1 MPPTLSRRSVL
12 LGSGAGL
19 IGAAAGSPRPRFAYV
34 GSRTKRAGNARGAGI
49 TVWRTADPA
58 RPWELVQSVP
68 ADDGDGTS
76 TAARGQIPMNPH
88 FLALSADKRRLY
100 AVHGDAT
107 QVSAFTA
114 DPGTGLLTLLNTVD
128 TGRRNPAHLAV
139 DPTGRWLVVAHV
151 TPPGSVTSLP
161 IAGTGRLGPV
171 TGVLQLPG
179 TPGPHKTQQL
189 GANPHQV
196 VFDPAGRWIV
206 IPDRG
211 LDRIFTAVLD
221 AATGALELN
230 RPGWTPTRELE
241 GPRHVAFHPKRPLA
255 YVVNELR
262 STVTTYHWDPAAGT
276 LRPLQVLASTP
287 PTLTTDSRA
296 AEIAVAPSGGYVY
309 VSNRG
314 EPGSGPDTIGVFG
327 VEPRAGTLL
336 PGRWVPT
343 EGSTP
348 RFFCL
353 DPAGRHLFVAN
364 EGTGTIA
371 GFSVDP
377 AGGGLTAGAVL
388 ARTGSPACIVFR

>member
-1 MPPTLSRRSVL
+1 MPATVSRRTVL
-12 LGSGAGL
+12 LGLVA
-19 IGAAAGSPRPRFAYV
+19 APAAGSSRGRYAYV
-34 GSRTKRAGNARGAGI
+34 GSRAKKAAAI
-49 TVWRTADPA
+49 TVWRTD
-58 RPWELVQSVP
+58 PWELVQTVP
-68 ADDGDGTS
+68 AV
-76 TAARGQIPMNPH
+76 NPH

-107 QVSAFTA
+107 QVSAFAA
-114 DPGTGLLTLLNTVD
+114 DPATGLLTPLNTVD

-139 DPTGRWLVVAHV
+139 DPTGRWLVVAHFA
-151 TPPGSVTSLP
+151 PPGSVTSLP
-161 IAGTGRLGPV
+161 IAATGRLGPV

-189 GANPHQV
+189 GSNPHQV

-211 LDRIFTAVLD
+211 LDRVFTAALD
-221 AATGALELN
+221 TATGALRLN
-230 RPGWTPTRELE
+230 RPGGIQTREME

-287 PTLTTDSRA
+287 PSATGDSRA
-296 AEIAVAPSGGYVY
+296 AEIAVATAGGHVY

-314 EPGSGPDTIGVFG
+314 DEGPDTIGVFG
-327 VEPRAGTLL
+327 VDPRAGTLL
-336 PGRWVPT
+336 PGRWVPA

-353 DPAGRHLFVAN
+353 DPSGRQLFVTN
-364 EGTGTIA
+364 EDSGTVV

-377 AGGGLTAGAVL
+377 ADGGLTAGRVL
-388 ARTGSPACIVFR
+388 ARTGGPACIVFR

>member
-1 MPPTLSRRSVL
+1 MPPAVSRRSIL

-19 IGAAAGSPRPRFAYV
+19 IGAATDPGAPRQSFRYAYV
-34 GSRTKRAGNARGAGI
+34 GSRMKSGAGL
-49 TVWRTADPA
+49 TVWRTGAPPA
-58 RPWELVQSVP
+58 RWELVQTVP
-68 ADDGDGTS
+68 AGD
-76 TAARGQIPMNPH
+76 APAGQIPMKPH

-107 QVSAFTA
+107 QVSAFA
-114 DPGTGLLTLLNTVD
+114 VDPGTGLLTLLNTVD

-161 IAGTGRLGPV
+161 IAATGRLGAV

-189 GANPHQV
+189 GANPHQI
-196 VFDPAGRWIV
+196 VFDATGRWIV

-211 LDRIFTAVLD
+211 LDRVFTAVLD
-221 AATGALELN
+221 AATGALRLN
-230 RPGWTPTRELE
+230 RPGWVQAREMD
-241 GPRHVAFHPKRPLA
+241 GPRHLAFHPSRPFA

-262 STVTTYHWDPAAGT
+262 STVTTYQWDAAAGT

-287 PTLTTDSRA
+287 PTTTGDSRA
-296 AEIAVAPSGGYVY
+296 AEIAVAPSGGHVY

-314 EPGSGPDTIGVFG
+314 ETGSGPDTIGVFG
-327 VEPRAGTLL
+327 VDPRAGTLL
-336 PGRWVPT
+336 PGSWVPA
-343 EGSTP
+343 EGSSP

-353 DPAGRHLFVAN
+353 DPSGRQLLVAN
-364 EGTGTIA
+364 EGSGTIV
-371 GFSVDP
+371 GFTVDA
-377 AGGGLTAGAVL
+377 AGGGLTDGGVL
-388 ARTGSPACIVFR
+388 ARTGAPACIVLR